1 MTICS
6 SFFKL
11 FLLSA
16 SLASCLVLPAELK
29 ERRGEEG
36 RKVEARI
43 QDREPRSVSTL
54 KVLDFSE
61 DNDHQPDSNGEYTSA
76 TLEAGPLPESFT
88 ICSAL
93 MVEAWTTEFTT
104 TELFE
109 LLDNDGNRWGR
120 IELNSA
126 SSYTEYVHRVWPVF
140 FCRTQWVP
148 TYILFFPCPPSPSPS
163 SPVT

>member
-6 SFFKL
+6 SLSL

-16 SLASCLVLPAELK
+16 SLASCLVLPSDLN

-36 RKVEARI
+36 RKVETRI
-43 QDREPRSVSTL
+43 QDRQPRSVSTL
-54 KVLDFSE
+54 KVLDFSA

-93 MVEAWTTEFTT
+93 MVEARTTEIVSAYMFS
-104 TELFE
+104 
-109 LLDNDGNRWGR
+109 LLDDTVLGKKKRGQ
-120 IELNSA
+120 
-126 SSYTEYVHRVWPVF
+126 T
-140 FCRTQWVP
+140 
-148 TYILFFPCPPSPSPS
+148 
-163 SPVT
+163 

>member
-16 SLASCLVLPAELK
+16 SLASCLVLPADLK

-36 RKVEARI
+36 KKVETRI
-43 QDREPRSVSTL
+43 QDRQPRSVSTL

-61 DNDHQPDSNGEYTSA
+61 DINHQPDSNDEYTSA

-93 MVEAWTTEFTT
+93 MVEAWTTGFSSADM
-104 TELFE
+104 FA
-109 LLDNDGNRWGR
+109 LLDDQENVWGL
-120 IELNSA
+120 ITLNPYA
-126 SSYTEYVHRVWPVF
+126 SNTE
-140 FCRTQWVP
+140 
-148 TYILFFPCPPSPSPS
+148 
-163 SPVT
+163 